1 MSAVSPA
8 SATPAEFLTLARS
21 LVDISR
27 PILRGYYRTRL
38 DIISKGDESPV
49 TKADRECEAALR
61 AAIAKAFPTHGIIGE
76 EFGTE
81 RGDAEFV
88 WVLDPLDG
96 TRAFVTGRP
105 TFGTLIALTQGGKP
119 ILGVIDMPILSDL
132 WIGATG
138 HPTTMNGQPVRAR
151 ACAELKDAYFSAAL
165 PQMFQGAADKAKHE
179 KLAGSAKSATYGG
192 DCYQYGMVAT
202 GFIDLVVE
210 KTLGIYDFLSLVP
223 VLEGAGAFITDWA
236 GQPLTVHSGDA
247 VVAAGDRRVLDQA
260 LAILSA

>member
-1 MSAVSPA
+1 MAA
-8 SATPAEFLTLARS
+8 AAAIPAEFLTLAKS

-61 AAIAKAFPTHGIIGE
+61 AAINKAFPAHGIIGE
-76 EFGTE
+76 EFGSE
-81 RGDAEFV
+81 NAEAEFV

-119 ILGVIDMPILSDL
+119 VLGVIDMPILSDC

-138 HPTTMNGQPVRAR
+138 HPTTLNGEAVKAR
-151 ACAELKDAYFSAAL
+151 ACASLKDAYFSAAL
-165 PQMFQGAADKAKHE
+165 PQMFQGDARGAHDRI
-179 KLAGSAKSATYGG
+179 AGAVKSATYGG

-210 KTLGIYDFLSLVP
+210 KTLGIYDYLSLVP
-223 VLEGAGAFITDWA
+223 VLEGAGAHITDWA
-236 GQPLTVHSGDA
+236 GKPLHTKSGDA
-247 VVAAGDRRVLDQA
+247 VVAAGDQRVLDAA
-260 LAILSA
+260 LALLNG